1 MPQHHRIVNDSAL
14 LTANTCKYY
23 CSRMSATIYHP
34 VWAPRSRGP
43 FDKLNLLMHC
53 SHLVSSCRKCLPL
66 A

>member
-1 MPQHHRIVNDSAL
+1 
-14 LTANTCKYY
+14 
-23 CSRMSATIYHP
+23 MSATIYHP